1 MDWIQWALFSG
12 RLVAGGL
19 LLLGGFSKIALGPA
33 SFLKIVQAYQLLPD
47 RWDRMVAVVLPP
59 VEVAVGLLLVLGTFA
74 RLSSLLGVIV
84 LAVVTSAAITVLVR
98 GLRAPCGCMG
108 DFKSMVTWKIVV
120 RNGLLIASLGPGVVI
135 GGSSLSLISGPA
147 AGSYALVG
155 ALAVILGL
163 VALRARSIRAYHIN
177 QGGWR

>member
-12 RLVAGGL
+12 RLIAGGL

-33 SFLKIVQAYQLLPD
+33 SFLKIVQAYRLLPN
-47 RWDRMVAVVLPP
+47 RWDRMVAVALPP
-59 VEVAVGLLLVLGTFA
+59 VEAAAGLFLVLGTFA
-74 RLSSLLGVIV
+74 RLSSFLGVIV
-84 LAVVTSAAITVLVR
+84 LAAVTSAAITVLVR

-120 RNGLLIASLGPGVVI
+120 RNGLLIASLAPGLVV
-135 GGSSLSLISGPA
+135 GGSSLSLVSGPA
-147 AGSYALVG
+147 GVSYPAVG
-155 ALAVILGL
+155 ALAAILGL
-163 VALRARSIRAYHIN
+163 VALRARSIRAYHVN